1 MKILRKII
9 RRLEANRERKNSF
22 NAIRRLGGVIWGNT
36 KFVNQGTFH
45 VGRNVTI
52 AGEGI
57 DNVMRSQIVI
67 LKDAVLEIGDNTGMS
82 QVSITCKQK
91 IHIGSNVK
99 IGAGTL
105 IFDTNFHS
113 IDWKIRADHDKDLSS
128 AQNAPI
134 HIGDHVFIG
143 TRSIIC
149 KGVTIGDRSIIAA
162 GSIVVKDIPADCIAG
177 GNPCRVIKY
186 INENSS
192 N

>member
-1 MKILRKII
+1 MNIIQKLLWRLKSIRDRK
-9 RRLEANRERKNSF
+9 RTF
-22 NAIRRLGGVIWGNT
+22 NDIRRLGGTIWNNT
-36 KFVNQGTFH
+36 KYVNHGSFRY
-45 VGRNVTI
+45 GRNMVI

-57 DNVMRSQIVI
+57 DNVTRSQIVI

-82 QVSITCKQK
+82 QISITCKQK

-105 IFDTNFHS
+105 IFDTNFHNTN
-113 IDWKIRADHDKDLSS
+113 WRIRANNEKDLSS

-162 GSIVVKDIPADCIAG
+162 GSVVVKDIPADCMAG
-177 GNPCRVIKY
+177 GSPCKVIKY
-186 INENSS
+186 IQE
-192 N
+192 